1 LAFGV
6 LGLAFEAFLAAG
18 LVFLAEAFFFGE
30 ALALAGVFLGDAG
43 AAAGAD
49 VAAATCEGVS
59 SATGVRVAFF
69 GEAAFLGLAFL
80 AAVFLAAGFLAA
92 AFLAGDLAFLAAVF
106 FGEAGPFCFLAAGF
120 LAFLGEA
127 GDFLGLFAGLAPV
140 APAASADRF
149 VPLVALGLG
158 GDLLRGRAGEP
169 LAFGLATARPFRGEA
184 LAAPSAALPES
195 PPATAAT
202 SFLALAVLAIALD
215 ETGLDE
221 LRGRVVEEVVAEEP
235 KIKRQ
240 GQRGSGTK
248 RKVS

>member
-1 LAFGV
+1 MAFGV
-6 LGLAFEAFLAAG
+6 LVFLGLAALG
-18 LVFLAEAFFFGE
+18 FLAETFFFGE

-80 AAVFLAAGFLAA
+80 AAVFLVAG
-92 AFLAGDLAFLAAVF
+92 FLAGDLAFLAAVF

-215 ETGLDE
+215 ETGLNE
-221 LRGRVVEEVVAEEP
+221 LRERVVKEVVEEEP

>member
-6 LGLAFEAFLAAG
+6 LAFVV
-18 LVFLAEAFFFGE
+18 LVFLGLAGFLAETFFFGE
-30 ALALAGVFLGDAG
+30 ALAFGLAGVFLGDGG

-49 VAAATCEGVS
+49 DAAKTCEGVS
-59 SATGVRVAFF
+59 SATGGRVAFF

-80 AAVFLAAGFLAA
+80 AAVFLVAG
-92 AFLAGDLAFLAAVF
+92 FLAGDLAFLAAGF

-127 GDFLGLFAGLAPV
+127 GDFLGLFAGLPPV

-215 ETGLDE
+215 ETGLKE
-221 LRGRVVEEVVAEEP
+221 LRGRVVKEVV
-235 KIKRQ
+235 KRTKDKTSGAT
-240 GQRGSGTK
+240 GQWD
-248 RKVS
+248 

>member
-1 LAFGV
+1 LTFGV
-6 LGLAFEAFLAAG
+6 LGFLAAGFLAFLAAG
-18 LVFLAEAFFFGE
+18 FLAFLAEGFFGE
-30 ALALAGVFLGDAG
+30 ALAFLAGVFLGDAG

-49 VAAATCEGVS
+49 VAAKTCEGVS

-69 GEAAFLGLAFL
+69 GEAAFLGLAAFL
-80 AAVFLAAGFLAA
+80 AAV
-92 AFLAGDLAFLAAVF
+92 FLAGDLAFLAAVF

-127 GDFLGLFAGLAPV
+127 GDFLGLFAGLPPV

-215 ETGLDE
+215 ETGLNE
-221 LRGRVVEEVVAEEP
+221 LRGRVVEEVV
-235 KIKRQ
+235 KKN
-240 GQRGSGTK
+240 QR
-248 RKVS
+248 

>member
-1 LAFGV
+1 
-6 LGLAFEAFLAAG
+6 LAFEAFLAAG

-92 AFLAGDLAFLAAVF
+92 AFLAGDLVF

-215 ETGLDE
+215 ETGLKE
-221 LRGRVVEEVVAEEP
+221 LRGRVVKEVVERTKDKTSGAT
-235 KIKRQ
+235 
-240 GQRGSGTK
+240 GQWD
-248 RKVS
+248 

>member
-6 LGLAFEAFLAAG
+6 LAFLGLAALG
-18 LVFLAEAFFFGE
+18 FLAEAFFFGE
-30 ALALAGVFLGDAG
+30 ALALGLAGVFFGDAG
-43 AAAGAD
+43 AAGAD
-49 VAAATCEGVS
+49 VSALTCEGVS

-80 AAVFLAAGFLAA
+80 APVFLVAGFLAA
-92 AFLAGDLAFLAAVF
+92 LLAGDLAFLAAVF
-106 FGEAGPFCFLAAGF
+106 FGEAGPFAF

-127 GDFLGLFAGLAPV
+127 GDFLGLFAGLPPV

-215 ETGLDE
+215 ETGLNE
-221 LRGRVVEEVVAEEP
+221 LRGRVVEEVV
-235 KIKRQ
+235 KKN
-240 GQRGSGTK
+240 QR
-248 RKVS
+248 